1 MVAPG
6 SSRAWVA
13 TLSEAPR
20 GAEHADEDEVPSKAA
35 YCRDVAKA
43 IEAAHESL
51 SENIRRDYKVFGA

>member
-1 MVAPG
+1 M
-6 SSRAWVA
+6 
-13 TLSEAPR
+13 SEAPR